1 MDFDNMTLDDLYI
14 RREDLLQDL
23 HDEDLTMSRA
33 EALKMVEAISEEIVR
48 IEKEGA

>member
-33 EALKMVEAISEEIVR
+33 EALTLIDLISEEIVR